1 MCGWRTTD
9 IPPNPSAESW
19 QPGTTQE
26 NARRQAK
33 TKEEKEDE
41 DRNAVA
47 APRTR
52 SRSRFPD
59 GSRFGARHRAGR
71 RAAPRGTLIFGG
83 ETEWGFL
90 DPHIDASGATHRV
103 NYQLFEGLFW
113 RDYTRPN
120 DGSPPPIIPQ
130 LATGYEVSDDGLVYT
145 VSLREGVKFHDGTPF
160 NADAVVFNVRRV
172 WDESFEHYYDR
183 TGSLKFAVWRD
194 LAGVETVDEY
204 TVKFTLSK
212 PFAFFI
218 DQLAEPTGVGIPV
231 YMSPESIRKWGNE
244 EVEQHPVGT
253 GPFRFVERVRGQRI
267 VYERNPEYWNQ
278 PYPYLDRIIW
288 RPIPEP
294 STRVNALV
302 GGEVDMIAAVPPDN
316 VEQLAAEGMIVAMGT
331 PPHIWWL
338 NLNHSELPF
347 SDVRVRQAANHAI
360 DKQGMAEKLLRGT
373 ALPAFSM
380 VSRTSVGFDPEWTDP
395 YPYDPE
401 RAKALLAEAGYPDG
415 FKTTLQTSPAG
426 SGQILPVAMA
436 RVDPARPR
444 QGGHPGQP
452 RDLRVEH
459 LCRHLGQRTA
469 EGLGYQPDLVG
480 DELGLLASPSP
491 CFRFA
496 HQLGPHQQC
505 GDRLV
510 LPAFTAALVP
520 MAVIFR
526 LTRSGMMDELAQQYV
541 PAARARGLN
550 ERSVVLR
557 HAVRNILA
565 PIVNISGLQIG
576 VIFGTALFSEVVF
589 SWPGVGLLVFS
600 AIGARDV
607 PVIQAVVLF
616 TGLLFVIINLIAD
629 ITQALLDPR
638 TR

>member
-1 MCGWRTTD
+1 MKTGMLWKRLGRGIALASLTVLGSTL
-9 IPPNPSAESW
+9 ITA
-19 QPGTTQE
+19 
-26 NARRQAK
+26 QA
-33 TKEEKEDE
+33 DE
-41 DRNAVA
+41 
-47 APRTR
+47 PRH
-52 SRSRFPD
+52 
-59 GSRFGARHRAGR
+59 G
-71 RAAPRGTLIFGG
+71 GTLIFGG

-130 LATGYEVSDDGLVYT
+130 LATGYEVSDDRLVYT
-145 VSLREGVKFHDGTPF
+145 VSLREGVRFHDGTPF

-183 TGSLKFAVWRD
+183 AGSLKFAVWRD
-194 LAGVETVDEY
+194 LAGVEAVDEH
-204 TVKFTLSK
+204 TVRFTLSK

-231 YMSPESIRKWGNE
+231 YMSPESIRKWGNQD
-244 EVEQHPVGT
+244 VEQHPVGT

-331 PPHIWWL
+331 HPHIWWL
-338 NLNHSELPF
+338 NLNHSEAPF

-360 DKQGMAEKLLRGT
+360 DKQGMAEKLLRDT

-415 FKTTLQTSPAG
+415 FKTTLQTSTAG

-436 RVDPARPR
+436 EWI
-444 QGGHPGQP
+444 Q
-452 RDLRVEH
+452 RDLARVGIQASLETFEWNTYVGIWVNG
-459 LCRHLGQRTA
+459 LQKGQGINQISWGTNSDFWLVHPLASDSPINSGHINNA
-469 EGLGYQPDLVG
+469 EIDDLLAKMQQAPDLDTRTMLARRIHQRDR
-480 DELGLLASPSP
+480 DE
-491 CFRFA
+491 A
-496 HQLGPHQQC
+496 HH
-505 GDRLV
+505 
-510 LPAFTAALVP
+510 
-520 MAVIFR
+520 I
-526 LTRSGMMDELAQQYV
+526 
-541 PAARARGLN
+541 
-550 ERSVVLR
+550 
-557 HAVRNILA
+557 
-565 PIVNISGLQIG
+565 PIVNDRQP
-576 VIFGTALFSEVVF
+576 FGMTQKVRGFVRAADWMEDYKVV
-589 SWPGVGLLVFS
+589 WK
-600 AIGARDV
+600 AE
-607 PVIQAVVLF
+607 
-616 TGLLFVIINLIAD
+616 
-629 ITQALLDPR
+629 
-638 TR
+638 